1 MKRLSKLMLVI
12 AFVLLLVG
20 CGNEKNNND
29 TPKNKDNNPVE
40 KEKINLTNIQNKIE
54 NLGITCEKSDAFYQM
69 VGASEG
75 FKLKSGETKV
85 EIYKFDK
92 SSDAYK
98 NAEKSQ
104 KLTLSGLDSSFDATV
119 KNGYAYV
126 IDNEF
131 PKHDEVVKLLEQLN

>member
-1 MKRLSKLMLVI
+1 
-12 AFVLLLVG
+12 
-20 CGNEKNNND
+20 
-29 TPKNKDNNPVE
+29 
-40 KEKINLTNIQNKIE
+40 
-54 NLGITCEKSDAFYQM
+54 M

-92 SSDAYK
+92 SSDAYI

-104 KLTLSGLDSSFDATV
+104 KLTLSGLDSSFDAKV

-131 PKHDEVVKLLEQLN
+131 QKHDEVVKLLEQLN